1 MDTIKIEWKK
11 QSGEAHILPNRQY
24 TQQQSI
30 LKLDSQ
36 EKKPK
41 KKKVQF
47 KFRTSTS
54 KVEAFENTEH
64 NHSKTHRLQG
74 SLFDDHDYASRSKNG
89 FTTEL
94 VETDDKQTCSTR
106 SKIVTTI
113 IIMIIIVTVAIVI
126 GVVVGV
132 SKTQKSIVETTTI
145 NNQTSFSVS
154 TTTLVS
160 SISIGNQS
168 GPPCSSYTTI
178 DDPSRNIAQSSLY
191 ALCDR
196 GSPFNT
202 SNGGSWIR
210 FIGTGGTILPL
221 TAPAQGRCGAYMF
234 RTSTPKVQAFENA
247 KHTHS
252 KTDRSQRSIFEE
264 HDYTSRSTNSLTAE
278 LVETDDKQICSSR
291 SKIITIIIV
300 MIIILTVAVVV
311 GVIVGVSKS
320 QQSIVETTTID
331 NQTSLSTTTSVSSI
345 SIGNQSG
352 PPCSSYTTIDDPSRN
367 IAQSSLF
374 GSCDNGSP
382 FNASNDGSWIR
393 FIGTGGTIIPLAAPA
408 QGHCGAYVGGWFNGT
423 LPTTVGT
430 VANGT

>member
-47 KFRTSTS
+47 KFRTST
-54 KVEAFENTEH
+54 
-64 NHSKTHRLQG
+64 
-74 SLFDDHDYASRSKNG
+74 
-89 FTTEL
+89 
-94 VETDDKQTCSTR
+94 
-106 SKIVTTI
+106 
-113 IIMIIIVTVAIVI
+113 
-126 GVVVGV
+126 
-132 SKTQKSIVETTTI
+132 
-145 NNQTSFSVS
+145 
-154 TTTLVS
+154 
-160 SISIGNQS
+160 
-168 GPPCSSYTTI
+168 
-178 DDPSRNIAQSSLY
+178 
-191 ALCDR
+191 
-196 GSPFNT
+196 
-202 SNGGSWIR
+202 
-210 FIGTGGTILPL
+210 
-221 TAPAQGRCGAYMF
+221 
-234 RTSTPKVQAFENA
+234 PKVQAFENT

-252 KTDRSQRSIFEE
+252 KTDRLQRSIFEE

-320 QQSIVETTTID
+320 QQSILDTTTID
-331 NQTSLSTTTSVSSI
+331 NQTSLSTTTLVSSI

-367 IAQSSLF
+367 AAQSSLF

-382 FNASNDGSWIR
+382 FNASNGGSWIR
-393 FIGTGGTIIPLAAPA
+393 FIGTGGTIISLAAPA

-430 VANGT
+430 VVNGTVCFVISPYSCLVFISISVINCSGFYVYFLPPVSVCNARYCTT